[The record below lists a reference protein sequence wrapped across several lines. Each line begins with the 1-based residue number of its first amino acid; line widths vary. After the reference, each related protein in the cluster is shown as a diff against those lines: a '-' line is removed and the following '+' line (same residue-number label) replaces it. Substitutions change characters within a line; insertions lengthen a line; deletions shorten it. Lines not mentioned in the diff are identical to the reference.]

1 MYFYIIPAARWELGI
16 QGTAIVEENS
26 AMFRHNP
33 CVRGCSRASCLLG
46 CHAEGLEL
54 FTERQH
60 TALCTV
66 QRAGDILQF
75 TPACAGL
82 ESNYEW
88 KRNFRSRTQIF
99 LRAGRISFVLSML
112 HRLFL
117 NFSLF
122 FLQVCAVTSVCL
134 LVLCW
139 KHLSSQHPCFLS
151 SVTWLGAGRRKRSC
165 ALQWELDFAPQ
176 LIMGLMKN
184 AVQV

>member
-122 FLQVCAVTSVCL
+122 FLQVCAVTCL
-134 LVLCW
+134 LACSVLETPLLSTPLLSILCNLAWSW
-139 KHLSSQHPCFLS
+139 KEEEVVCF
-151 SVTWLGAGRRKRSC
+151 
-165 ALQWELDFAPQ
+165 
-176 LIMGLMKN
+176 
-184 AVQV
+184 AVGT